1 MVAMATAPD
10 VNATATVMPPSF
22 GVMKPP
28 TEQVVAAEN
37 MKIRSVID
45 SVAND
50 WLCPLTHELPFDPV
64 TAEDGHIYER
74 AAIEELLKKQGNSLK
89 SPMTG
94 KRMGPQLTSSVQAR
108 NTIQKL
114 VRSGVITG
122 PKAEPWRQRIM
133 QEEERSKMIAR
144 AEGGDRDA
152 MYQLGNWY
160 FSGGKGLTKDTAQA
174 IKWFR
179 EGARSGDASAMYS
192 LAVGLYK
199 GVGCEQNKAH
209 GIGLIFR
216 AAEMG
221 SAAAAFD
228 LGEAF
233 DEGTIGLPQD
243 KWEARYWYG
252 RVAHATFDELSTE
265 QCQKAAERSRMP
277 GTAAPASDASFMNG
291 DKPLDVD
298 VM

>member
-1 MVAMATAPD
+1 MAGNVLWTE
-10 VNATATVMPPSF
+10 VFN
-22 GVMKPP
+22 KPGSQSQ
-28 TEQVVAAEN
+28 E
-37 MKIRSVID
+37 
-45 SVAND
+45 
-50 WLCPLTHELPFDPV
+50 LT
-64 TAEDGHIYER
+64 
-74 AAIEELLKKQGNSLK
+74 
-89 SPMTG
+89 
-94 KRMGPQLTSSVQAR
+94 
-108 NTIQKL
+108 
-114 VRSGVITG
+114 
-122 PKAEPWRQRIM
+122 RQRIM

-277 GTAAPASDASFMNG
+277 GTAAPASDASFMHG